1 MDEFSLYD
9 DALNILDKDVLTQAD
24 FVELDRIIE
33 DMVEVAEEE
42 SAWRGLAEVVEL
54 ARMDPTNQVS

>member
-9 DALNILDKDVLTQAD
+9 EALNILDKDVLTQAD

>member
-1 MDEFSLYD
+1 MDEFELYD
-9 DALNILDKDVLTQAD
+9 DALNILDKDILIPAD

-33 DMVEVAEEE
+33 EMVEVAESE
-42 SAWRGLAEVVEL
+42 SAWRGLAEVVGL

>member
-33 DMVEVAEEE
+33 DMVEVAEEG